1 MALVAL
7 KPLRR
12 PWLWMSL
19 WLLAIIVVVGVCL
32 MPSADLPPMPRDIDK
47 VEHALAFFMLAAC
60 AVQLFAPGR
69 PLLFAG
75 AGLVLLGVGIEF
87 AQEAFT
93 FDRSADPFD
102 ALADTIGVM
111 LGVATVMTPWRDV
124 LLRMERRI
132 WFER

>member
-12 PWLWMSL
+12 LWLWMSL

-47 VEHALAFFMLAAC
+47 VEHALAFFVLAAC

-69 PLLFAG
+69 PLLCAM

-87 AQEAFT
+87 AQGAFT
-93 FDRSADPFD
+93 VDRSADPMD
-102 ALADTIGVM
+102 ALADTVGVL
-111 LGVATVMTPWRDV
+111 LGVATAMTPWCDA

-132 WFER
+132 SLER